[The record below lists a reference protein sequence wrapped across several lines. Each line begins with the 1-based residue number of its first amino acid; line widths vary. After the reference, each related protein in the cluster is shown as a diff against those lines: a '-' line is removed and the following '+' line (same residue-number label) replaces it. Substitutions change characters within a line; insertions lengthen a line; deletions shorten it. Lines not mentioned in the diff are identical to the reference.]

1 MRDEAPTPAEN
12 VVRAVP
18 PLDTDLRA
26 FFAFFGAFSEAPD
39 PLSFLAVRGLAEGD
53 MFHLLALWQARM
65 STDRALRK
73 DALGLLARPTGDIPD
88 VQAGPTLPV
97 QAPRDASA
105 PAKAPF
111 VATSLGFVIDRP
123 ALPFVA
129 PPEKSPPPALPPSP
143 PRPAPKGLGETKMAF
158 HVDKPVLPFAKK
170 PAVTAPEAVPPR
182 PLQGP
187 APASLGETRPAVH
200 LYKPALPFAAKA
212 LAQTALTFKV
222 NPRILPFGPEPS
234 PAPRPLGDTAPAFV
248 SAKPALPF
256 PTPDKPPVVASPAPR
271 PPPSMLAETSLA
283 LPINLSAVL
292 PFVKPTPSGPAT
304 RLSIEAYA
312 TMCAEIWL
320 DPPGALRI
328 IARYGLSP
336 EAKRSEDAAWQA
348 RFAAAPAER
357 ATWERLSIEAGAR
370 MRAGR

>member
-1 MRDEAPTPAEN
+1 MRDEALGPAQD

-18 PLDTDLRA
+18 PLDTDIRA

-39 PLSFLAVRGLAEGD
+39 PLSFLADRGLAEGD
-53 MFHLLALWQARM
+53 IFHLLAVWQARM
-65 STDRALRK
+65 SADRALQE
-73 DALGLLARPTGDIPD
+73 DALGLLARPTGEIPD
-88 VQAGPTLPV
+88 VQVGPAVPV

-129 PPEKSPPPALPPSP
+129 PPKNASKPALPPSP
-143 PRPAPKGLGETKMAF
+143 LRPAPQGLGETKMSF
-158 HVDKPVLPFAKK
+158 HIDKPVLPCAKK
-170 PAVTAPEAVPPR
+170 PAVAAPEAVSSR
-182 PLQGP
+182 SLQGP

-222 NPRILPFGPEPS
+222 NPRILPFGPEPP
-234 PAPRPLGDTAPAFV
+234 PAPRPLGDTAPAFI
-248 SAKPALPF
+248 SAKPVLPF
-256 PTPDKPPVVASPAPR
+256 PPPDKPTVAAPPALRSTPG
-271 PPPSMLAETSLA
+271 SLAETSLA

-292 PFVKPTPSGPAT
+292 PFVKPTPSVPAT
-304 RLSIEAYA
+304 RLSIETYA

-336 EAKRSEDAAWQA
+336 EAKRTEDAAWQA

-370 MRAGR
+370 IRAGR

>member
-1 MRDEAPTPAEN
+1 MRNEAPSPVQG

-26 FFAFFGAFSEAPD
+26 FFAFFGAFSEAPE
-39 PLSFLAVRGLAEGD
+39 PLSFLADRGLAEGD
-53 MFHLLALWQARM
+53 LFHLLALWQARM
-65 STDRALRK
+65 SADRAVQK
-73 DALGLLARPTGDIPD
+73 DALGLLARPTGEIPD
-88 VQAGPTLPV
+88 VQVGPALPV

-105 PAKAPF
+105 PENASL
-111 VATSLGFVIDRP
+111 VATSLSFVIDRP

-129 PPEKSPPPALPPSP
+129 PPENAPKLAPPPSL
-143 PRPAPKGLGETKMAF
+143 PRPAPQALGETKMAF
-158 HVDKPVLPFAKK
+158 HIDKPVLPFARK
-170 PAVTAPEAVPPR
+170 PAAAPEAVPPR

-212 LAQTALTFKV
+212 LAQTALTFQV
-222 NPRILPFGPEPS
+222 NPRVLPFGPK
-234 PAPRPLGDTAPAFV
+234 PAPPSRPLGDTAPAFA
-248 SAKPALPF
+248 SAKPVLPF
-256 PTPDKPPVVASPAPR
+256 PTPDKPPVAAPPAPR
-271 PPPSMLAETSLA
+271 SPPVSLAETSLA
-283 LPINLSAVL
+283 LPVNLSAVL
-292 PFVKPTPSGPAT
+292 PFVKPTPSVPAT
-304 RLSIEAYA
+304 RLAIEAYA

-336 EAKRSEDAAWQA
+336 EAKRAEDAAWQA
-348 RFAAAPAER
+348 RFVAAPAER

-370 MRAGR
+370 IRVGR